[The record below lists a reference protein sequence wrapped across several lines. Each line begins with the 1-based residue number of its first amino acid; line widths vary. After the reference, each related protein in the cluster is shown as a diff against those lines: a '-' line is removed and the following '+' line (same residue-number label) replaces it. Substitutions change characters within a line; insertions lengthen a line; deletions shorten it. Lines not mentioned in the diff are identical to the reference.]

1 MLTDVVYFSL
11 CGILSIMVLVGI
23 NLMSKVEKAQLGNRI
38 SAIAV
43 ALGIVITLIKNDIL
57 PLWLIYPGVLV
68 GLIIGLVLAKRVKM
82 IQMPQLVALLN
93 GVGGAASAI
102 VASFVF
108 IELYYGTDFFG
119 RTTASLAVAIGSIT
133 LLGSLVAW

>member
-1 MLTDVVYFSL
+1 
-11 CGILSIMVLVGI
+11 MVLVGI
-23 NLMSKVEKAQLGNRI
+23 HLMSKVEKAQLGNRI

-108 IELYYGTDFFG
+108 IELYYGTDF
-119 RTTASLAVAIGSIT
+119 
-133 LLGSLVAW
+133 LVERPLRWPWL